1 MANIK
6 RTKDDE
12 TLNELQLLAEQIG
25 YKVRY
30 EKGDFEGGNCLLKE
44 QKLIVINKK
53 LETKKK
59 ITILSKNLCE
69 IGIDNVYIKPA
80 LRDIIE
86 DELIKEKG
94 NR

>member
-1 MANIK
+1 MAT
-6 RTKDDE
+6 TKKTQDDE
-12 TLNELQLLAEQIG
+12 ILIELEALAQQIG

-30 EKGDFEGGNCLLKE
+30 EKGDFEGGNCLLKD

-59 ITILSKNLCE
+59 ISILSKNLCE
-69 IGIDNVYIKPA
+69 IGIDNIYIKPA

-86 DELIKEKG
+86 DELIKEKV
-94 NR
+94 